1 MAITERDS
9 TEPDDGDGREPQAA
23 APTTAGTGTRPG
35 PDADPAHEAPSGTDP
50 ERPPTEPGKQQTG
63 PDAAAEDEDAPED
76 HERWRR
82 FAAGATPAPAA
93 APPGRL
99 RRAGRLAA
107 RAARSE
113 WTLAALF
120 SALLA
125 VAMTWPLAKNL
136 TTAIPHDLGDPLLQA
151 YTLAWLGES
160 LRGDPQG
167 IWTTN
172 SFWPNPD
179 SFLFTDTLFG
189 YAPAA
194 LLAVDGPSNLAV
206 YNVLFIATFAL
217 AFLGGYALLRQ
228 LGARVAGSA
237 VGAAAFA
244 YAPWKLA
251 HLGHLNVLSS
261 GAIALSLAM
270 LARGHGWSLRGGFRP
285 ERQRPGWILAGWLVA
300 LWQFSIGV
308 ALGLTF
314 VYLMLAIAVVVGL
327 TWLVKRPALT
337 WRTVAADGA
346 GGTVFSL
353 GVLWIADRHASVA
366 QAYPET
372 VRSWDYV
379 QFFSPSWQSFII
391 APEESRLWGAAH
403 EAARAELTWPPEQTL
418 LVGFTVLAL
427 AVAGLIWSSWSRWQR
442 AWIALGIAVFTAL
455 AMGPNFLDDGRW
467 AWGLLYEYAPG
478 FDAVRTTGRMVLYI
492 SLLLAVLAAGTL
504 TRLADDADAVAHESR
519 VDKRFEEKAPRRV
532 HALLF
537 APLVFVLWEGLM
549 VPELHAPDPAP
560 LDVSSLDG
568 PVMFLPSDGRDTRVQ
583 FWTVDGFPEMVN
595 GSAAFTPAGTSELRD
610 LSKSFPSED
619 AIAGLR
625 EAGVETV
632 VVVPGW
638 LPGSDWAGLDTEAEP
653 FGVEVERTDDAIVY
667 DLNP

>member
-1 MAITERDS
+1 MVI
-9 TEPDDGDGREPQAA
+9 TEPDSTQPDRGEGREPEADASTPEGPEPDTGGQPEEGTAEQ
-23 APTTAGTGTRPG
+23 PEGGTDERPEAGTG
-35 PDADPAHEAPSGTDP
+35 
-50 ERPPTEPGKQQTG
+50 ERPEGKAETG
-63 PDAAAEDEDAPED
+63 ADD
-76 HERWRR
+76 HERWQR
-82 FAAGATPAPAA
+82 FASGATPAAPVHA

-113 WTLAALF
+113 WTLAAF
-120 SALLA
+120 VSALLA
-125 VAMTWPLAKNL
+125 VAMTWPLARNL
-136 TTAIPHDLGDPLLQA
+136 TTVIPHDLGDPLLQA
-151 YTLAWLGES
+151 YTLGWVGEA
-160 LRGDPQG
+160 LRTDPAG
-167 IWTTN
+167 VWGTN
-172 SFWPNPD
+172 SFWPAPD
-179 SFLFTDTLFG
+179 SLLFTDTLFG

-194 LLAVDGPSNLAV
+194 LFAVDATSTLVV
-206 YNVLFIATFAL
+206 YNVLFIGTFAL
-217 AFLGGYALLRQ
+217 AFLGAYALLRQ

-285 ERQRPGWILAGWLVA
+285 ERQRPGWIIAGWLVA

-327 TWLVKRPALT
+327 FWLAKRPALN
-337 WRTVAADGA
+337 WRTVVADGA

-372 VRSWDYV
+372 VRGWDYV

-403 EAARAELTWPPEQTL
+403 EAARTDLTWPPEQTL

-427 AVAGLIWSSWSRWQR
+427 AIAGLIWSSWSRWQR
-442 AWIALGIAVFTAL
+442 FCLALGIAVFTAL
-455 AMGPNFLDDGRW
+455 AMGPNFLDHGQW

-478 FDAVRTTGRMVLYI
+478 FDAVRTTGRMVLYV

-519 VDKRFEEKAPRRV
+519 VDRRLEVKAPRRV
-532 HALLF
+532 QALLF
-537 APLVFVLWEGLM
+537 IPVVFVLWEGLM
-549 VPELHAPDPAP
+549 VPDFHEPAPAP
-560 LDVSSLDG
+560 LDVSALDG
-568 PVMFLPSDGRDTRVQ
+568 PVLFLPSDGRDTQVQ
-583 FWTVDGFPEMVN
+583 FWTVDGFVDMVN
-595 GSAAFTPAGTSELRD
+595 GSAAFTPSATSELRD
-610 LSKSFPSED
+610 LSKSFPDPAAVE
-619 AIAGLR
+619 GLR

-632 VVVPGW
+632 VVVTDW
-638 LPGSDWAGLDTEAEP
+638 LPGSDWSGLDTEADP
-653 FGVEVERTDDAIVY
+653 PGVGVERTGGAVVY

>member
-1 MAITERDS
+1 MVITEPTQPERG
-9 TEPDDGDGREPQAA
+9 EGRE
-23 APTTAGTGTRPG
+23 
-35 PDADPAHEAPSGTDP
+35 
-50 ERPPTEPGKQQTG
+50 
-63 PDAAAEDEDAPED
+63 PDAAAAPEGPEPGPAAD
-76 HERWRR
+76 ATADGGAPEPKADDERWRR
-82 FAAGATPAPAA
+82 FASGADPAA
-93 APPGRL
+93 PRTAPPGRV
-99 RRAGRLAA
+99 RRTGRLAA

-113 WTLAALF
+113 WTIAALV

-125 VAMTWPLAKNL
+125 VAMTWPLAKDL
-136 TTAIPHDLGDPLLQA
+136 TTVIPHDLGDPLLQA
-151 YTLAWLGES
+151 YTLGWIGEA
-160 LRGDPQG
+160 LRTDPAG
-167 IWTTN
+167 VWSTN

-179 SFLFTDTLFG
+179 SLLFTDTLFG

-194 LLAVDGPSNLAV
+194 LLATDAASTLVV

-217 AFLGGYALLRQ
+217 AFLGAYALLRQ

-261 GAIALSLAM
+261 GAIALALAM
-270 LARGHGWSLRGGFRP
+270 LARGHGWSLRDGFRP
-285 ERQRPGWILAGWLVA
+285 ERQRPGWIVAGWLVA

-308 ALGLTF
+308 ALGLSF

-327 TWLVKRPALT
+327 FWLVKRPALN
-337 WRTVAADGA
+337 WRTVVADGA
-346 GGTVFSL
+346 GGVVFSL

-372 VRSWDYV
+372 VRDYGYV
-379 QFFSPSWQSFII
+379 QFFSPGWQSFII

-403 EAARAELTWPPEQTL
+403 EAARTDLTWPPEQTL

-427 AVAGLIWSSWSRWQR
+427 AIAGLIWSSWSRWQR
-442 AWIALGIAVFTAL
+442 WCLALGTALLTAL
-455 AMGPNFLDDGRW
+455 AMGPNFLDHGRW

-478 FDAVRTTGRMVLYI
+478 FDAVRTPGRMVLYI

-519 VDKRFEEKAPRRV
+519 VDRRLDRVRAPRRV

-537 APLVFVLWEGLM
+537 LPIVFVLWEGLM
-549 VPELHAPDPAP
+549 VPDFHEPDPAP
-560 LDVSSLDG
+560 LDVSALDG
-568 PVMFLPSDGRDTRVQ
+568 PVLFLPSDGRDTRVQ
-583 FWTVDGFPEMVN
+583 FWTVDGFVDMVN
-595 GSAAFTPAGTSELRD
+595 GSAAFTPAATSEIRD
-610 LSKSFPSED
+610 LSKSFPSEGAVD
-619 AIAGLR
+619 ALR

-632 VVVPGW
+632 VVVPDW
-638 LPGSDWAGLDTEAEP
+638 LPGSDWAGVDTETDP
-653 FGVEVERTDDAIVY
+653 FGVDVERTDDAIVY